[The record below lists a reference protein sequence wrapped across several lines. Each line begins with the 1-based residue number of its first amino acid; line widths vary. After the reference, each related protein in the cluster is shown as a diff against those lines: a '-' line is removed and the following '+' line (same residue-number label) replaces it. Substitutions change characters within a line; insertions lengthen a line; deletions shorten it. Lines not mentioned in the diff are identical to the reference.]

1 MWTLQ
6 EALQLIRDLQP
17 QLKPLHYHVA
27 LGGGVLNKGTSQK
40 DLDLYLLRFDNDDDG
55 EAAPLLDLLRVKWG
69 PAKAIGEA
77 KYESTNWQH
86 KLWFSLLGRRID
98 VFVQ

>member
-1 MWTLQ
+1 MWTLT
-6 EALQLIRDLQP
+6 EALALIRDLQS

-40 DLDLYLLRFDNDDDG
+40 DLDLYLLRFDNADDG
-55 EAAPLLDLLRVKWG
+55 EAAPLLDLLSTKWG

-77 KYESTNWQH
+77 HYESANWRH

>member
-55 EAAPLLDLLRVKWG
+55 EAATQPTDKERRDRLAKALLDV
-69 PAKAIGEA
+69 AIA
-77 KYESTNWQH
+77 Q
-86 KLWFSLLGRRID
+86 
-98 VFVQ
+98 